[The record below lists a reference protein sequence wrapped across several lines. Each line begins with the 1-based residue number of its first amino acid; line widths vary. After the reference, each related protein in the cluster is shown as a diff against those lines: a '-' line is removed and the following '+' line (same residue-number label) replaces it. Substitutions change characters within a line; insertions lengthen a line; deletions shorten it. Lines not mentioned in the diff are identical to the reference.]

1 MRAAAPLLGSRI
13 RQTGGTEPNRRLGG
27 VGGHEMQRI
36 VHYSGGVIFEHPG
49 RSLRAAVIAAV
60 AQKINLAGADLTRA
74 YLVGAELANAQL
86 MGALLEDAI
95 LSGADLTGADLT
107 GADLTTANLKGAT
120 LLESRLKS
128 ARLRGANLTGAYLAG
143 ADVTGADLSGARLRR
158 SCLAG
163 TNFDKANLTCART
176 TAGEVHGVLATGCLL
191 GYRWTAFLMADG
203 SRRLHYGC
211 EEYSLAYWRKTAKKL
226 ARRHFSEGD
235 VPRYTHAILTLVDFV
250 ERL

>member
-1 MRAAAPLLGSRI
+1 M
-13 RQTGGTEPNRRLGG
+13 
-27 VGGHEMQRI
+27 HRI
-36 VHYSGGVIFEHPG
+36 VRYSGRLLFEHPG
-49 RSLRAAVIAAV
+49 RSLRAAVVAAV
-60 AQKINLAGADLTRA
+60 KQKINLAGADLTRA

-86 MGALLEDAI
+86 MDAH
-95 LSGADLTGADLT
+95 LANATLAGADLTGADLT

-120 LLESRLKS
+120 LPKARLES

-158 SCLAG
+158 ACLAG

-176 TAGEVHGVLATGCLL
+176 TAGEIHVVLATGCLL
-191 GYRWTAFLMADG
+191 GYRWTAFAMVNG
-203 SRRLHYGC
+203 SRRLRYGC
-211 EEYSLAYWRKTAKKL
+211 EERSLKNWRKTVKKVAL
-226 ARRHFSEGD
+226 RHLSEGD